1 MGAMSQVLGK
11 PQPEDEDDDEED
23 ELVGLADYADGPD
36 SSDADPD
43 SGAEEGGERGV
54 PRPAPR
60 PGTISLPSVSSSPP
74 PDQARG
80 PPTWRG
86 SKRAELRGG
95 SGEGRQKSDHG
106 LQNGGSRVRAVEG
119 GPDPWREERGS
130 VRAGGT
136 YPLWPLPGLVHPLP
150 LTRSSPLGLGVGNGR
165 GPPGAPWD
173 LSLNAAVEAWS
184 DVVAKKGSRR
194 QRDWQ
199 GRRQLRVSVLPRVA
213 AGGVL
218 RLHGLR
224 RRGHP
229 WSRGWGGV
237 RA

>member
-1 MGAMSQVLGK
+1 M
-11 PQPEDEDDDEED
+11 
-23 ELVGLADYADGPD
+23 
-36 SSDADPD
+36 
-43 SGAEEGGERGV
+43 
-54 PRPAPR
+54 
-60 PGTISLPSVSSSPP
+60 
-74 PDQARG
+74 
-80 PPTWRG
+80 
-86 SKRAELRGG
+86 
-95 SGEGRQKSDHG
+95 
-106 LQNGGSRVRAVEG
+106 
-119 GPDPWREERGS
+119 ERGS

-136 YPLWPLPGLVHPLP
+136 YPLLPLPGLILPPPLS
-150 LTRSSPLGLGVGNGR
+150 RSSPQGLGVGNGR

-224 RRGHP
+224 RRRHP
-229 WSRGWGGV
+229 CRRGWGV
-237 RA
+237 RAQVMWKSPSGCGFPGIQANTVVRTPYLCSVSPPGHGSACPGVSTGRGNTLSLKQTLFPV